1 MGESKM
7 ATKISSSQDYNKGKQ
22 FKWAIPSATP
32 EADAYN
38 APAKTKAGWSTSN
51 SSSKSSAPAR
61 KSSSASNMS
70 YSQQKK
76 ALDSNVKTVE
86 KKFNAN
92 QKTVSYQSDRGKAS
106 SAVSGNA
113 DWVKGAKNAQEK
125 ADMIAAQEW
134 MEAVTGQ
141 RFKNGDLWETTKSG
155 VYLCQLINKVKPGLV
170 KYSKTA
176 SMPFQCMEN
185 ITMYIEGCKKLGVK
199 PGQTFRPP
207 DLYEKRVSYPR
218 AIVNNIHALARI
230 AEDKNRS
237 LPKLDVEHVSG
248 NKF

>member
-1 MGESKM
+1 M

-32 EADAYN
+32 EADRYN

-51 SSSKSSAPAR
+51 ASSSSKPAS
-61 KSSSASNMS
+61 KPSSSSMS

-76 ALDSNVKTVE
+76 ALDANVKTVE
-86 KKFNAN
+86 KKFTSNKAEVDR
-92 QKTVSYQSDRGKAS
+92 QAARGKSS

-125 ADMIAAQEW
+125 ADMIAAQDW

-155 VYLCQLINKVKPGLV
+155 VYLCQLINKVKAGCV

-185 ITMYIEGCKKLGVK
+185 ITMYIEGCQKLGVK

-230 AEDKNRS
+230 AEDVNPR
-237 LPKLDVEHVSG
+237 LPRLEVEHISG
-248 NKF
+248 SKF